1 MPVRLPIR
9 SVNLFLRSNMLRR
22 VPSKAS
28 LLELVLVP
36 LLELVLEF
44 VVSMS
49 LSIDYVDKTLIGFS
63 DRTSE
68 RLVSHSIWIRRY
80 STDR

>member
-68 RLVSHSIWIRRY
+68 RFVSHSIWIRRY

>member
-1 MPVRLPIR
+1 
-9 SVNLFLRSNMLRR
+9 